1 MTKEQF
7 ESAKEIVAAIN
18 YLEKVSEILHEGD
31 EVRIKIGYYNKENA
45 HMSEIDLS
53 YMDKASVEDVTKSL
67 TNVIDNRLKV
77 YNTRLEEI

>member
-1 MTKEQF
+1 MTRAQYED
-7 ESAKEIVAAIN
+7 AKEIVAAIN
-18 YLEKVSEILHEGD
+18 YLEKISEILHEGLD
-31 EVRIKIGYYNKENA
+31 VRIKIGYYSKENDF
-45 HMSEIDLS
+45 MSEIDLS